1 MAKKDKPVAA
11 GSVVPVYDFEG
22 DGEDTSNR
30 ALVKEEEGGDY
41 LESGGLD
48 FTGSSYSQYGYQD
61 AIGILPSDF
70 SPKGHLFTEMPN
82 INVQFEIKVYQVVV
96 ESVPIV
102 RNGYR
107 PRYDIPEIFWTIL
120 TVVFKV
126 KRHVEDRHL
135 PRATPCTVCT
145 KV

>member
-22 DGEDTSNR
+22 EGEDTSNR
-30 ALVKEEEGGDY
+30 ALVKEEEGGDADGY

-48 FTGSSYSQYGYQD
+48 FTGGNYTSQYGYQD

-107 PRYDIPEIFWTIL
+107 PRYDIP
-120 TVVFKV
+120 
-126 KRHVEDRHL
+126 
-135 PRATPCTVCT
+135 
-145 KV
+145 

>member
-41 LESGGLD
+41 LEPGGLD

-107 PRYDIPEIFWTIL
+107 PRYEIP
-120 TVVFKV
+120 
-126 KRHVEDRHL
+126 
-135 PRATPCTVCT
+135 
-145 KV
+145 